1 MTRFRISQRAQRRG
15 KRVLIIVE
23 NLPVP
28 VDRRVWMEATTLRDA
43 GYYVSVICPMGRG
56 HDQAFEMLDGIAIY
70 RHPLPPDGEGTLT
83 FVKEYA
89 LALWHETRLAWR
101 VRRER
106 GFDVIHVC
114 NPPDLLFLVAA
125 PFRAL
130 FGTPMIFDHHDATL
144 EMYEAKFGRRDLPY
158 RVLKVAERLTYSAA
172 DVVIAT
178 NESLRG
184 FALGRG
190 RKRPED
196 VFVVR
201 SGPRLDR
208 FVPRPGGERY
218 RAGFRH
224 VVGYV
229 GVLGSQDG
237 LDVLLRVA
245 RCLLDRGRD
254 DVRFM
259 IIGGGPSLEPLR
271 ALARELNL
279 EGHVEFTGMITDQ
292 AELMERLTA
301 CDVCVAPDP
310 KTSYSDVCTMN
321 KVLEYMALGKATVQF
336 DLTEGRHSAADAAV
350 YARPNDEEDFAQK
363 LLELLADPQ
372 RCEMMGRIGQARM
385 RDALAWEH
393 QAPRLLAAYA
403 RALGRQAA
411 RPAGGTLARG
421 EAS

>member
-1 MTRFRISQRAQRRG
+1 MTDQRIPRRAARRG

-56 HDQAFEMLDGIAIY
+56 HDRAFEMLDGIAVY

-190 RKRPED
+190 HKRPED

-245 RCLLDRGRD
+245 RRLLDRGRD
-254 DVRFM
+254 DIRFM

-271 ALARELNL
+271 ALARELDL
-279 EGHVEFTGMITDQ
+279 EGHVEFTGMVTDQ
-292 AELMERLTA
+292 SELMERLTA

-310 KTSYSDVCTMN
+310 RTSYSDVCTMN

-350 YARPNDEEDFAQK
+350 YARPNDEADFAQK
-363 LLELLADPQ
+363 ILELLADPQ

-403 RALGRQAA
+403 RALGRRAT